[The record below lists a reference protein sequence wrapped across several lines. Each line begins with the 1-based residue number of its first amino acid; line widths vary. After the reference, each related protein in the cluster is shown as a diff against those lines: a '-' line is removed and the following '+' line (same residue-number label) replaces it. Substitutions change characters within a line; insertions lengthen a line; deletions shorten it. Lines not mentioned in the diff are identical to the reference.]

1 MIVEILKPEF
11 VARISGVDAGAGPTD
26 GEIAEIHAALDR
38 YAVVVLRGQ
47 HLDDDRQL
55 AFARRFGTVEAT
67 TSARRKRLGVP
78 GLVDLANI
86 NDDGEI
92 FERSDEPHLFSLANQ
107 LWHTDS
113 SFKSTPARYSMLS
126 CRAATAT
133 GRAAYDALAPE
144 VKATL
149 DGLVTEHAFIHS
161 RRVLGFEGNVPAV
174 EAMQPVWRPIVHVH
188 AGSERTSLYLA
199 SHASRILG
207 WPVPEARLLLFE
219 LTEHAAQ
226 PQFVYRHTWQA
237 GDFVLWDNRCT
248 MHRGL
253 RYPMDQRRDVRR
265 VSTTDVDSRL
275 MVNDAELAATRWRP
289 WYIISVAGNDADKAP
304 YFAVTSITG

>member
-113 SFKSTPARYSMLS
+113 SFKSTPARYSML
-126 CRAATAT
+126 RAARRRLPAAKPNRDL
-133 GRAAYDALAPE
+133 RAAYDALRARGE
-144 VKATL
+144 
-149 DGLVTEHAFIHS
+149 GHA
-161 RRVLGFEGNVPAV
+161 RRPRHG
-174 EAMQPVWRPIVHVH
+174 
-188 AGSERTSLYLA
+188 
-199 SHASRILG
+199 
-207 WPVPEARLLLFE
+207 ARL
-219 LTEHAAQ
+219 H
-226 PQFVYRHTWQA
+226 P
-237 GDFVLWDNRCT
+237 
-248 MHRGL
+248 
-253 RYPMDQRRDVRR
+253 
-265 VSTTDVDSRL
+265 
-275 MVNDAELAATRWRP
+275 LAARP
-289 WYIISVAGNDADKAP
+289 RL
-304 YFAVTSITG
+304 